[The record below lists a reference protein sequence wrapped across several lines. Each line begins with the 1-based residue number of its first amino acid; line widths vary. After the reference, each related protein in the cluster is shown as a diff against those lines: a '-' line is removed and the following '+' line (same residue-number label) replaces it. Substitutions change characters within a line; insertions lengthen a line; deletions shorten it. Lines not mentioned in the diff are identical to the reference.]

1 MYVAPQISRRG
12 VRRLCALFL
21 LVLFVGPWLLAFAT
35 PEAITEASLPACCR
49 AHGKH
54 KCFMRLM
61 GQDGAASTSDQ
72 STVSQ
77 VSERCPYNPCFTT
90 TAHSNTLGQPTK
102 EVAAVGLDIGSSAV
116 AVTVWPC
123 SSLSSLAN
131 CKRGPPSPVLSLE
144 TTTDRPV
151 AQQGLPLRWRHDVPT
166 KTDISSFR
174 PDASPDPTD
183 AA

>member
-1 MYVAPQISRRG
+1 MYVAPRIRRG
-12 VRRLCALFL
+12 AMRRLCALFL
-21 LVLFVGPWLLAFAT
+21 LLLFVGPWLLAFAT
-35 PEAITEASLPACCR
+35 PEAITEASLPVCCR

-54 KCFMRLM
+54 KCFKRLM
-61 GQDGAASTSDQ
+61 GQDRAASISGQ
-72 STVSQ
+72 PTVSH

-102 EVAAVGLDIGSSAV
+102 EVAAVGLDIGSTLAI
-116 AVTVWPC
+116 TVWPC

-174 PDASPDPTD
+174 PDASPDPAY